1 MNLADAGDGG
11 KQANKGKNSPSLE
24 LGIYSG
30 QHELTPL
37 SPTDPLTLQKTLMDF
52 GELCN
57 IDFIVLF
64 FAQAVNR
71 PTF

>member
-11 KQANKGKNSPSLE
+11 KQANKGKNILSLE

-30 QHELTPL
+30 QRELTPL

-57 IDFIVLF
+57 IDFIVIF